1 MNTIMK
7 ALVVLTFCLIAADW
21 REDFTKRVPIYLMD
35 TAGLSNDERAEIIGY
50 DHSENTP

>member
-1 MNTIMK
+1 MNTIMR
-7 ALVVLTFCLIAADW
+7 ALAVYWTLVVADW